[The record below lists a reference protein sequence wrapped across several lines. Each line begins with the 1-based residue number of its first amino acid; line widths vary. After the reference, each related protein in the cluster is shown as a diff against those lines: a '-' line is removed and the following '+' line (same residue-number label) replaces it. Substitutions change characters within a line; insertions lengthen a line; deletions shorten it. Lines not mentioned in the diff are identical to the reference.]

1 MSHSA
6 AKTSSSE
13 DAITS
18 DRNPQSKDNESM
30 SETQKAVVQPLEISE
45 DNPSDEVQYPT
56 GAKFAVVAMALGLS
70 LALVGLVGIL
80 RAALGQHL
88 Q

>member
-1 MSHSA
+1 
-6 AKTSSSE
+6 
-13 DAITS
+13 
-18 DRNPQSKDNESM
+18 M

-45 DNPSDEVQYPT
+45 DIPSDEVQYPT
-56 GAKFAVVAMALGLS
+56 GAKLTVVAMALGLS

-80 RAALGQHL
+80 RVTLGQHL